1 MSDPLLEHR
10 PRFPILESS
19 NYLISNSLGAMPASA
34 RDSMKEYADTWA
46 TRGVRAWAEK
56 WWVLPRQVGDLV
68 AKLIG
73 AGENEVGLHLNV
85 TLATASVLS
94 AFDWSDK
101 RNGVVVT
108 DMNFPSLRYLYQG
121 GRELGLRFQEV
132 ESQDG
137 IHVDTQA
144 MIDAIDETTRI
155 VAVDHVLFRSSY
167 IQDVKAIAEAAHAKG
182 ALVLLDAYQS
192 VGCLEVDVQELGVDF
207 LTGGALKWLCGGP
220 GACFLWVRPELAK
233 RLHPRVRGWCAHPD
247 PFDFDPGEM
256 RFREDAFRFEVG
268 TPNIPGLYAAREGVR
283 IVGEVGTKAIR
294 EKSMR
299 QTARLVELAESK
311 GWRVNA
317 PPKPEQRAGTV
328 AFDLPHAKAVCQ
340 ELLARDVVVDYRP
353 KAGIRVSPHF
363 YTQDEELDDCV
374 AQVEDIVATKAYE
387 KHLAGLPKYG

>member
-1 MSDPLLEHR
+1 MTDPLLRHR
-10 PRFPILESS
+10 SEFPILEST
-19 NYLISNSLGAMPASA
+19 NYLISNSLGAMPRSA
-34 RDSMKEYADTWA
+34 RDSMNEYADTWA

-68 AKLIG
+68 AGLIG
-73 AGENEVGLHLNV
+73 AGPNEVGLHLNV
-85 TLATASVLS
+85 TLATASVMS
-94 AFDWSDK
+94 CFDWSEK

-132 ESQDG
+132 KSRDG
-137 IHVDTQA
+137 VHVDTQA

-167 IQDVKAIAEAAHAKG
+167 IQDAKAIAEAAHAKG

-192 VGCLEVDVQELGVDF
+192 VGCLPVDVRELGVDF

-220 GACFLWVRPELAK
+220 GASFLWVRPELA
-233 RLHPRVRGWCAHPD
+233 RELHPRVRGWCAHPD
-247 PFDFDPGEM
+247 PFAFDPGEM
-256 RFREDAFRFEVG
+256 RWREDAFRFEVG

-283 IVGEVGTKAIR
+283 LVGEVGTAAIR

-299 QTARLVELAESK
+299 QTARLVELAGER
-311 GWRVNA
+311 GYRTTC
-317 PPKPEQRAGTV
+317 PPDPAQRAGTV
-328 AFDLPHAKAVCQ
+328 AIDVPHAKAVCQ

-353 KAGIRVSPHF
+353 KAGIRISPHF
-363 YTQDEELDDCV
+363 YTKDEELDDCV
-374 AQVEDIVATKAYE
+374 GQIAEILETKAYE
-387 KHLAGLPKYG
+387 KHLEELPKYG